1 VIIFISFEP
10 QKVKSMKFLV
20 HLGVMLLVGV
30 VLSACVDKQTE
41 ESNASADSLALD
53 YSIVSTLPHNAEA
66 YTQGLIIYNNKVL
79 ESTGQK
85 GASWIAEVNPGSGQ
99 HEKKITLDS
108 RYFGEGITVLNDK
121 LYQLTWEEKTGF
133 IYDAQTYKKL
143 GEFKYNTPGWGLTH
157 DNKNLIMSDG
167 TDKLYFLDTT
177 NLKVIRT
184 LTVTDPGGARVKN
197 LNELEYVNGYVFA
210 NVYETAMILKIDP
223 DSGKVVGRL
232 DLSAV
237 ANEIKRM
244 YPNTDVLNGIAYDK
258 NSKALLVT
266 GKLWPKSYLIRVN

>member
-1 VIIFISFEP
+1 M
-10 QKVKSMKFLV
+10 KVVSWL
-20 HLGVMLLVGV
+20 HAVGMV
-30 VLSACVDKQTE
+30 VLILSSCGDKTNNE
-41 ESNASADSLALD
+41 ESPSGDSLALN
-53 YSIVSTLPHNAEA
+53 YSIVSTLPHNSEA
-66 YTQGLIIYNNKVL
+66 YTQGLVIYNNKVL

-85 GASWIAEVNPGSGQ
+85 GQSWIAEVNPGSGQ
-99 HEKKITLDS
+99 HEKKITLEP
-108 RYFGEGITVLNDK
+108 RYFGEGITVLNNK
-121 LYQLTWEEKTGF
+121 MYQLTWEEKTGF
-133 IYDAQTYKKL
+133 IYDARTYKKL

-177 NLKVIRT
+177 KLQVIRT
-184 LTVTDPGGARVKN
+184 LTVTDPTGVKVKN
-197 LNELEYVNGYVFA
+197 LNELEFVDGYVFA
-210 NVYETAMILKIDP
+210 NVYETALILKIDP
-223 DSGKVVGRL
+223 TTGRVVGRL
-232 DLSAV
+232 DLSAL

>member
-1 VIIFISFEP
+1 MNPMKSFVRFGVI
-10 QKVKSMKFLV
+10 VL
-20 HLGVMLLVGV
+20 LGAM
-30 VLSACVDKQTE
+30 LSACGDKQTAE
-41 ESNASADSLALD
+41 YDAPGDSLTLN

-66 YTQGLIIYNNKVL
+66 YTQGLTIYNNKVL

-85 GASWIAEVNPGSGQ
+85 GHSWIAEVNPGSGQ
-99 HEKKITLDS
+99 HEKKITLES

-121 LYQLTWEEKTGF
+121 IYQLTWEEKTGF
-133 IYDAQTYKKL
+133 IYDANTYKKL
-143 GEFKYNTPGWGLTH
+143 GEFNYNTPGWGLTH

-167 TDKLYFLDTT
+167 TDKFYFLDTT

-184 LTVTDPGGARVKN
+184 LTVTDPGGPRVKN

-210 NVYETAMILKIDP
+210 NVYETPIILKIDP
-223 DSGKVVGRL
+223 ATGKVVGRL
-232 DLSAV
+232 DLSPIV
-237 ANEIKRM
+237 NEIKRM

-266 GKLWPKSYLIRVN
+266 GKLWPKAYLIRVN

>member
-1 VIIFISFEP
+1 
-10 QKVKSMKFLV
+10 MKGLFR
-20 HLGVMLLVGV
+20 LGVTLIGSVLLF
-30 VLSACVDKQTE
+30 ACGDKHNGENNTPP
-41 ESNASADSLALD
+41 DSLALN
-53 YSIVSTLPHNAEA
+53 YSVVSTLPHNAEA
-66 YTQGLIIYNNKVL
+66 YTQGLIIYNNKVI

-85 GASWIAEVNPGSGQ
+85 GTSWVAEVNPGSGQ

-108 RYFGEGITVLNDK
+108 RFFGEGITVLKDK

-133 IYDAQTYKKL
+133 IYDAKTYKKL

-177 NLKVIRT
+177 DLKVIRT
-184 LTVTDPGGARVKN
+184 LTVTDPSGTRIKN
-197 LNELEYVNGYVFA
+197 LNELEYVNGHVFA
-210 NVYETAMILKIDP
+210 NVYETATILKIDP
-223 DSGKVVGRL
+223 ANGKVVGRL
-232 DLSAV
+232 DLSPL

>member
-1 VIIFISFEP
+1 MKISVSLFATLIAGLILW
-10 QKVKSMKFLV
+10 SC
-20 HLGVMLLVGV
+20 G
-30 VLSACVDKQTE
+30 DKQSTE
-41 ESNASADSLALD
+41 EEPTTDSLALN
-53 YSIVSTLPHNAEA
+53 YSVVSTLPHNAQA
-66 YTQGLIIYNNKVL
+66 YTQGLVIYNNKVL

-85 GASWIAEVNPGSGQ
+85 GHSWIAEVNPGSGQ
-99 HEKKITLDS
+99 HEKKVTLDT

-121 LYQLTWEEKTGF
+121 IYQLTWEEKTGF
-133 IYDAQTYKKL
+133 IYDAKTYKKL

-167 TDKLYFLDTT
+167 TDKLYLLDTT

-184 LTVTDPGGARVKN
+184 LTVTDPAGTKIKN
-197 LNELEYVNGYVFA
+197 LNELEYVDGYVYA
-210 NVYETAMILKIDP
+210 NVYETSIILKIDP
-223 DSGKVVGRL
+223 ATGKVVGRL
-232 DLSAV
+232 DLSAL

-258 NSKALLVT
+258 NSRALLVT